1 MAVDLFSV
9 PRIGVG
15 VMILREGKVLLM
27 KRRGSH
33 GEGQW
38 NLPGGHLDFGETIAQ
53 CAKREVLE
61 ESGLK
66 VTKSK
71 LICVNEDL
79 HFLKTDNKHYMTLGV
94 LAESDRGEPKIKEPK
109 KCVRQGW
116 FALDD
121 LPKPMFKPSLNIIES
136 YQQGVISV
144 TS

>member
-1 MAVDLFSV
+1 MVDPFSV

-15 VMILREGKVLLM
+15 VMILRQGKVLLM

-53 CAKREVLE
+53 CAKREIWE
-61 ESGLK
+61 ETGLK
-66 VTKSK
+66 VTRSK

-79 HFLKTDNKHYMTLGV
+79 NFLKSDHKHYMTLGI
-94 LAESDRGEPKIKEPK
+94 LAKTASGEPEIKEPG
-109 KCVRQGW
+109 KCVQQSW

-121 LPKPMFKPSLNIIES
+121 LPKPMFKPSLNILRS
-136 YQQGVISV
+136 HRRGVISV

>member
-1 MAVDLFSV
+1 MVDFLPV

-15 VMILREGKVLLM
+15 VMVLRKNKILLM

-53 CAKREVLE
+53 CAKREIWE
-61 ESGLK
+61 ETGLK
-66 VTKSK
+66 VAKSK

-79 HFLKTDNKHYMTLGV
+79 NFLKTDHKHYMTLGV
-94 LAESDRGEPKIKEPK
+94 LVEIERGEPEIKEPE
-109 KCVRQGW
+109 KCVQQSW
-116 FALDD
+116 FALED
-121 LPKPMFKPSLNIIES
+121 LPEPMFKPSLNIIKAYERR
-136 YQQGVISV
+136 VISV